1 MGWHID
7 AMEYYAGGKK
17 NSEVP
22 YVLTWKDLGEDCQV
36 KKARRKTG
44 LLHAT
49 FV

>member
-1 MGWHID
+1 MQWNT
-7 AMEYYAGGKK
+7 MQVEKK